1 MADGYHRIVMAVP
14 GRVSDS
20 SSDGTNGLIKSL
32 KAQMVCCGQDVV
44 EALNWQPAD
53 PVEPVRKPAR
63 QSPIDILAGSPE
75 EAVLQL
81 IGTDVPV
88 SSEELSLRSGIAPQ
102 ELSPLLLEL
111 EFSGLIRSLR
121 GSFYVRC

>member
-1 MADGYHRIVMAVP
+1 
-14 GRVSDS
+14 
-20 SSDGTNGLIKSL
+20 
-32 KAQMVCCGQDVV
+32 
-44 EALNWQPAD
+44 
-53 PVEPVRKPAR
+53 
-63 QSPIDILAGSPE
+63 
-75 EAVLQL
+75 L